1 MMMNW
6 LESYPLI
13 SVTVQNV
20 CFTKWKELGGKKK
33 KQETVQMHV
42 IKPNRL
48 IHG

>member
-33 KQETVQMHV
+33 KTRNSSDARHQT
-42 IKPNRL
+42 
-48 IHG
+48 